1 MTKVLIVDD
10 SAADLENLKAI
21 LTKANYQVLTAD
33 SGEKAI
39 QLAHS
44 EKPSVILLDIVMQGT
59 DGYRACRE
67 ITQAEDTKNIP
78 ILFVSS
84 KNQKADAMWA
94 RKQGGKAL
102 ISKPYTEEQII
113 DQVASFC

>member
-10 SAADLENLKAI
+10 SAPDLENLKAI
-21 LTKANYQVLTAD
+21 LHKANYQVVTAD
-33 SGEKAI
+33 SGDKAI
-39 QLAHS
+39 ELARK
-44 EKPSVILLDIVMQGT
+44 EKPNVILLDIVMQGT

-67 ITQAEDTKNIP
+67 ITRDPATKDIP

-84 KNQKADAMWA
+84 KNQKADEMWA

-102 ISKPYTEEQII
+102 ISKPYTEDQII
-113 DQVASFC
+113 SQVRSYS

>member
-1 MTKVLIVDD
+1 MTKILIVDD
-10 SAADLENLKAI
+10 SAADLENLKSI
-21 LTKANYQVLTAD
+21 LTKANYNVITAD

-39 QLAHS
+39 QLAHM
-44 EKPSVILLDIVMQGT
+44 EKPNVILLDIVMEGT

-67 ITQAEDTKNIP
+67 ITQAEDTKDIP

-113 DQVASFC
+113 DQVSSFC

>member
-10 SAADLENLKAI
+10 SAADLENLKSI
-21 LTKANYQVLTAD
+21 LTKANYQVVTAT

-39 QLAHS
+39 HLAHA
-44 EKPSVILLDIVMQGT
+44 EKPNVILLDIVMQGT

-67 ITQAEDTKNIP
+67 ITQAEDTKDIP
-78 ILFVSS
+78 VLFVSS

-102 ISKPYTEEQII
+102 ITKPYTEEQII
-113 DQVASFC
+113 DQVESFC

>member
-10 SAADLENLKAI
+10 SAPDLENLKAI
-21 LTKANYQVLTAD
+21 LKKANYQVVTAA
-33 SGEKAI
+33 SGDQAI
-39 QLAHS
+39 ELARK
-44 EKPSVILLDIVMQGT
+44 EMPNVILLDIVMQGT

-67 ITQAEDTKNIP
+67 INRDPATKDIP
-78 ILFVSS
+78 VLFVSS

-102 ISKPYTEEQII
+102 ISKPYTEAEII
-113 DQVASFC
+113 DQVRSFS

>member
-10 SAADLENLKAI
+10 STPDLENLKAI
-21 LTKANYQVLTAD
+21 LHKAHYQVIAAT
-33 SGEKAI
+33 SGEQAI
-39 QLAHS
+39 ELARK
-44 EKPSVILLDIVMQGT
+44 EKPAVILLDIVMQGT

-67 ITQAEDTKNIP
+67 ICRDPVTQNIP

-84 KNQKADAMWA
+84 KNQKADEMWA

-102 ISKPYTEEQII
+102 ISKPYTEDQII
-113 DQVASFC
+113 SQVRSYC